1 LKFNLSKKKSL
12 NIIKDSISSSLG
24 FGTKKER
31 MDFALDYYKRNDINQ
46 LNSNIANRNILL
58 SQLKTKID
66 IFNTLIESYDK
77 FINFY
82 DKIVEIS
89 ENEIKKGNSNVY
101 FKLKKRDG
109 SLVEGNYKS
118 LNILITNLDDKDIIS
133 LSKQLDNLLESVTY
147 SLADALIRSKGLI
160 YIEGKKIEEFE
171 IYQNFVLAKNMLNL
185 GQIKGINQQILIN
198 DINNF
203 YDLKKAREIILDY
216 KRNIELLYQDFL
228 YRYSVI
234 TKISENDENA
244 LKLIEDTKNA
254 IKASEEYYIATSSHE
269 YLEEIKRIK

>member
-89 ENEIKKGNSNVY
+89 EYEIKKGNSNVY